1 MCSPVKSAG
10 CRSADDDRDLDYIP
24 ANLSFAD
31 HEDMEEKMDDVKEDQ
46 SRYKKVVYFISSPPC
61 HFPVL
66 M

>member
-46 SRYKKVVYFISSPPC
+46 SRYKKSSLF
-61 HFPVL
+61 H
-66 M
+66 